1 MAISSVS
8 SNFVTALFSTSG
20 TKASTALSLTVTT
33 AGTGTMM
40 AEKSQLE
47 TSRKA
52 VVAAIATVGEIVR
65 LTGEARD
72 SYSTDAEAQ
81 PSVTTLLD
89 AVDAVAAAGTDTDD
103 QDDAISTYNSLRRDL
118 VAAIGDLN
126 SLAKSVSVTDRTTLN
141 KMIAS
146 VQSYINSSDAN
157 YIETA
162 DSDIGYDLTSAG
174 NAAANDGGRS
184 QARRN
189 ISDLA
194 TEAQDLLDRL
204 VFEAQRIDMKS
215 AAAASGLATAGV
227 ITADTNL
234 QSALKSTESDLIT
247 QQRRLSTISRLIGSV
262 EANLDDP
269 VPSSAT
275 SAETLQDLLGM
286 AELTTYRSDAVAAFN
301 ELQETVADAIGY
313 VSTVSSSYL
322 IDQDSLNA
330 SLESVLQ
337 FINEDDPEYLKQAS
351 ETASSDGSTF
361 DFSDYGNATGT
372 DNMRSEARR
381 ILNAMRQAVDKAIG
395 NISTE
400 LTSLSTRIAGI
411 SAARYA
417 GGYGPTMS
425 SAISQASQ
433 FDAARRQLETGI
445 ATLNQLESLVGATAD
460 DVGATLALSAS
471 GESLQ
476 DYINMAAD
484 SDQLDNAVSG
494 FNRLRE
500 TVLDKLTSLPSI
512 SGSILN
518 DPDAAT
524 AVGDALIPYLEDQDA
539 LLFEAASTGTE
550 GSWDLSATGNDYGT
564 GDGRSA
570 ARRVLNKLQS
580 AIQEAKLTY
589 SRELI
594 QITAQSE
601 AAQVGKT
608 AAISSLASSSTP
620 SILSLMSSSSSDS
633 SKLLA
638 ESVRKGL
645 ESNYSAVSSII
656 QSVGL
661 INGDISIDRATDDDD
676 ATSLANLLN
685 KAADTDKASAAA
697 SGYNSLVSDLQRLV
711 TKMKSSNGSTLIDK
725 TMVNS
730 AVDRLSNYF
739 DSPASYYGETTR
751 ADEVRAAAVSDGSDV
766 VNVTEAGN
774 SAGTDGG
781 RTEARRTLAN
791 LRDQAASERSQLQL
805 ELLNQDARLIG
816 LNAQSALQA
825 KQYQK
830 NLQALLSQDTTSSSG
845 ASYGSLS
852 VSGSLSRMKSFLSS

>member
-1 MAISSVS
+1 MAVSSVS

-20 TKASTALSLTVTT
+20 TKASTALALTVST
-33 AGTGTMM
+33 AGTGTLM
-40 AEKSQLE
+40 AEKSQLD

-52 VVAAIATVGEIVR
+52 VIAAISTVGEIVR

-81 PSVTTLLD
+81 PSTTNLLE
-89 AVDAVAAAGTDTDD
+89 AVDAVAAAGTDTDA
-103 QDDAISTYNSLRRDL
+103 QEEAVSTYNSLRRDL
-118 VAAIGDLN
+118 VSAINDLK
-126 SLAKSVSVTDRTTLN
+126 SLAKTVSVTDRTTLN
-141 KMIAS
+141 SMIAS
-146 VQSYINSSDAN
+146 LQGYADSSDAN
-157 YIETA
+157 YIDIA
-162 DSDIGYDLTSAG
+162 DAEDGYDLTLAG
-174 NAAANDGGRS
+174 NAAANDAGRS
-184 QARRN
+184 QARRT

-247 QQRRLSTISRLIGSV
+247 QQRRLSTIARLIGDI
-262 EANLDDP
+262 ETNLDDP
-269 VPSSAT
+269 VPA
-275 SAETLQDLLGM
+275 SAESADTMQDFLGM
-286 AELTTYRSDAVAAFN
+286 AELSTYRTDAVAGFN
-301 ELQETVADAIGY
+301 ELQELVSDALSY
-313 VSTVSSSYL
+313 VSTVSSDYL
-322 IDQDSLNA
+322 IDEESLNA
-330 SLESVLQ
+330 SLEAVWQ
-337 FINEDDPEYLKQAS
+337 FLDEDDPEYLKQAS

-381 ILNAMRQAVDKAIG
+381 ILNTMRQAVDKAIG

-445 ATLNQLESLVGATAD
+445 ATLNQLESLVGASAD
-460 DVGATLALSAS
+460 DVSVTLPLSAS

-476 DYINMAAD
+476 DYINLAAD

-494 FNRLRE
+494 FNRLRN

-539 LLFEAASTGTE
+539 LLFEAASTGTT
-550 GSWDLSATGNDYGT
+550 GSWDLSSAGNEYGT

-570 ARRVLNKLQS
+570 ARRLLNKLQS
-580 AIQEAKLTY
+580 AIQDAKLTY

-608 AAISSLASSSTP
+608 AAISAMASSSTP
-620 SILSLMSSSSSDS
+620 SILSIMSSSSSDS

-645 ESNYSAVSSII
+645 ESNYSTVSSII

-661 INGDISIDRATDDDD
+661 INTDITIERATDDND
-676 ATSLANLLN
+676 ATTLANLLN
-685 KAADTDKASAAA
+685 KATSSDKASSAA
-697 SGYNSLVSDLQRLV
+697 SSYNSLVGDLERLV
-711 TKMKSSNGSTLIDK
+711 SKMKSANGSTLIDK
-725 TMVNS
+725 SMVNS
-730 AVDRLSNYF
+730 AVDRLSDYF

-751 ADEVRAAAVSDGSDV
+751 ADELRTAATVDGSDS
-766 VNVTEAGN
+766 VTITQAGN
-774 SAGTDGG
+774 SEGTDGG

-791 LRDQAASERSQLQL
+791 LRDQAASERAQLQL

-845 ASYGSLS
+845 ASYGGIS